1 VQELRRQYP
10 LSGLL
15 KVAGLA
21 RSTFYYQLN
30 VRQADDKHKQL
41 KATIK
46 DVFERH
52 KGRYGYR
59 RVAAAICHLGKQVNH
74 KKVQRLMGTM
84 KLKSLVRPKKYKS
97 FKGEVGQAASNEL
110 QRRFEADKPNE
121 KWVTDVTEFK
131 VAGEKLFLSPVLDL
145 YNGEI
150 IAFETN
156 RRPQFELV
164 KSMLNK
170 AFSRLGVDDKPLL
183 HSDQGWQYRMSPY
196 RQALK
201 ERGLVQSMS
210 RKGNCYDNAAMES
223 FFAVL
228 KSEFFYLTKFTS
240 IDQLKDGVAD
250 YIHYYNHDRIK
261 LKLGGLSPVQFRAQ
275 YLAAQS

>member
-1 VQELRRQYP
+1 MQELRQQY
-10 LSGLL
+10 SFDYLL
-15 KVAGLA
+15 KAANLA

-30 VRQADDKHKQL
+30 ALQVEDKYKEL
-41 KATIK
+41 KSTIRE
-46 DVFERH
+46 VFERH

-59 RVAAAICHLGKQVNH
+59 RITAAIRHLGKRVNH
-74 KKVQRLMGTM
+74 KTVQRLMGTL

-97 FKGEVGQAASNEL
+97 FKGEVGQAAPNEL
-110 QRRFEADKPNE
+110 ERQFEAKAANE

-150 IAFETN
+150 VAFEMS

-164 KSMLNK
+164 TSMLNK
-170 AFSRLGVDDKPLL
+170 AFSRLGPADKPLL
-183 HSDQGWQYRMSPY
+183 HSDQGWQYRMTAY
-196 RQALK
+196 RQALS
-201 ERGLVQSMS
+201 ERGMVQSMS

-228 KSEFFYLTKFTS
+228 KSEFFYLNKFANVE
-240 IDQLKDGVAD
+240 QLKAGIAD

-261 LKLGGLSPVQFRAQ
+261 LKLGGLSPVEFRTQ
-275 YLAAQS
+275 QLAA